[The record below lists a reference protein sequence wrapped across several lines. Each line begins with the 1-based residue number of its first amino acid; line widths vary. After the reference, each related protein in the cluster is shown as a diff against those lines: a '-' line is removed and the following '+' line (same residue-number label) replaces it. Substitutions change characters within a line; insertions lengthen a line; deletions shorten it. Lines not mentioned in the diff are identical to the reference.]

1 MEMLP
6 EYEVT
11 ALGAKRTVTVCE
23 EPGASEKEPP
33 PLMIE
38 KPEALTETL
47 PDRVPEELEALEIV
61 KLSSLVWPTFTVPNR
76 IEFLLNAIS
85 MV

>member
-23 EPGASEKEPP
+23 EPGASENEPP
-33 PLMIE
+33 PLPIE
-38 KPEALTETL
+38 KPAPEAETL
-47 PDRVPEELEALEIV
+47 PDSVPEELEALEIV
-61 KLSSLVWPTFTVPNR
+61 KLSSLV
-76 IEFLLNAIS
+76 
-85 MV
+85 